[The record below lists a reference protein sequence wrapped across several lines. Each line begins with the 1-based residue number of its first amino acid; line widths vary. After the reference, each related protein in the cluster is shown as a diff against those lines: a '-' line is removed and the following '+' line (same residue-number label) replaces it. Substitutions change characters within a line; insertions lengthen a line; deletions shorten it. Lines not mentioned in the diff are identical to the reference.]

1 MWKTGTRNEKELSCT
16 TQSPSLGPVFRWP
29 SKTYDLVRMR
39 RTSDRQMKKV
49 LSLANSKET
58 CSNPNMKSF
67 PCLTSDF
74 FYQNKICPKF
84 SEFCFSEIQS
94 SLMVLAPNKTDFWCF
109 VGCLRKGKFC
119 KTWSRTLRVMWSW
132 LEICASVRHGD
143 ALKITLFFSM
153 GDTSTPFMVGNFQPL
168 VLRFFTRNFMGFH

>member
-1 MWKTGTRNEKELSCT
+1 MWKTGTRIEKSVELYCK
-16 TQSPSLGPVFRWP
+16 SPSLGPVFRWP
-29 SKTYDLVRMR
+29 TKTYHLVWMR
-39 RTSDRQMKKV
+39 RASDRQMRRV
-49 LSLANSKET
+49 LSLANSKEK

-84 SEFCFSEIQS
+84 SEFYFSENPVIFDGFAPKTRQI
-94 SLMVLAPNKTDFWCF
+94 LGVLLVAW
-109 VGCLRKGKFC
+109 RKGRFC

-168 VLRFFTRNFMGFH
+168 VL